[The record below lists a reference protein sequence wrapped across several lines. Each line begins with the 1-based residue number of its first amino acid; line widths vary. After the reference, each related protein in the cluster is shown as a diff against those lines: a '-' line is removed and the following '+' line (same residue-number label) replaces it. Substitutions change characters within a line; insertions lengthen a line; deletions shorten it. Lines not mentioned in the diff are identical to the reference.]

1 MRTIWVWN
9 VRRKLLAFS
18 AAVIAPVVILA
29 YLLVQQNVSYT
40 RSQIL
45 DSSFAA
51 ADILGSHV
59 DTFIE
64 DSERLLNTLAQFPA
78 LKARDP
84 VRTNSLFI
92 DTLPQQPSFL
102 NLFAAHE
109 DGRVF
114 AAVIWRGE
122 DPRSL
127 AGMDEFHYV
136 MTSGR
141 TAISG
146 RRISRSTGE
155 VAVSVVVPLRDDA
168 GRLVGALGADIS
180 LKRLQEALAN
190 IDAAQRAT
198 VIVTDRRGLVLVH
211 PNYHNVYQETSL
223 ADLPPVAAALQGQAG
238 TLKYMNPQDQ
248 QTWLAAY
255 RPMHR
260 TGWPVVVAHSA
271 SSVGSLVQGTWLRGL
286 AALGVVTLLAVAIS
300 LFSARTITRPLD
312 QLTTAARDIA
322 RGDLNQQVHVRTRDE
337 LEKLADA
344 FNLMSHSLA
353 QNVTDLAEAK
363 EEISHKAAELQRL
376 LAHTVH
382 VQEEDRRRIAMDI
395 HDGVTQLLV
404 GALFQVQTAQ
414 AVLAADPAQ
423 ATACLQDA
431 QRLLNESVA
440 EMRRA
445 IFDLR
450 PHILDHLGLAPA
462 LQHYI
467 QDYHQHGEVPCSLEV
482 IGAPIRL
489 PDDQEM
495 GIYRIVQEALQNVAK
510 HAQASSVRVR
520 IEFAPAQVQVT
531 VRDDGTGFEQG
542 EIEAS
547 HRTSLGLIDIR
558 ERAQSIGGQLEIESA
573 PGQGTQVRL
582 RLALDGRGPDE
593 PVCSKPRSGAEW
605 HRGAGL

>member
-1 MRTIWVWN
+1 MRFIWDWN
-9 VRRKLLAFS
+9 VQRKLLTFS
-18 AAVIAPVVILA
+18 AAVISPVVILA

-45 DSSFAA
+45 NSSFAA
-51 ADILGSHV
+51 ADIVSSHV

-64 DSERLLNTLAQFPA
+64 DSERLLYTLAQFPA
-78 LKARDP
+78 LKAKDP

-122 DPRSL
+122 DPHGL
-127 AGMDEFHYV
+127 TGMDEFRYV

-155 VAVSVVVPLRDDA
+155 VAVSIVVPLRDDA
-168 GRLVGALGADIS
+168 GRPIGVLGADIS
-180 LKRLQEALAN
+180 LKQLQEALAN
-190 IDAAQRAT
+190 IDAAKRAT
-198 VIVTDRRGLVLVH
+198 VIVTDRHGLVLVH
-211 PNYHNVYQETSL
+211 PNYRDVYQETSL

-238 TLKYMNPQDQ
+238 TLEYMNPQDRRR
-248 QTWLAAY
+248 WLAAY
-255 RPMHR
+255 RPMQK
-260 TGWPVVVAHSA
+260 TGWLVIVAHPL
-271 SSVGSLVQGTWLRGL
+271 SSVDSLMQGTWLRGL
-286 AALGVVTLLAVAIS
+286 ASLGVVTLLAVAIS
-300 LFSARTITRPLD
+300 LLSARTITRPLD
-312 QLTTAARDIA
+312 QLTTAARAIA
-322 RGDLNQQVHVRTRDE
+322 RGDLDQRVHVRTHDE
-337 LEKLADA
+337 LEKLAGA
-344 FNLMSHSLA
+344 FNFMSQSLA
-353 QNVTDLAEAK
+353 QNITDLAEAK
-363 EEISHKAAELQRL
+363 EELSRKAAQLQEL

-404 GALFQVQTAQ
+404 GALYQVQTAQ
-414 AVLAADPAQ
+414 AILAANPAQ
-423 ATACLQDA
+423 ATVCLQDA

-450 PHILDHLGLAPA
+450 PHILDHLGLVPA

-482 IGAPIRL
+482 IGAPVRL
-489 PDDQEM
+489 PDDREM
-495 GIYRIVQEALQNVAK
+495 GIYRIVQEALQNVAR
-510 HAQASSVRVR
+510 HAQASTAWVR
-520 IEFAPAQVQVT
+520 IEFAPTQVQVT
-531 VRDDGTGFEQG
+531 VRDDGTGFEQD
-542 EIEAS
+542 EIKAS
-547 HRTSLGLIDIR
+547 QKTSLGLIDIR

-573 PGQGTQVRL
+573 PGQGTRVRL
-582 RLALDGRGPDE
+582 TLPLDGRGANELQSREEDNGAY
-593 PVCSKPRSGAEW
+593 SGSP
-605 HRGAGL
+605 GG